1 VKAQS
6 QPDDHALVVGVAR
19 YDPGSNYQT
28 LRGSPYDC
36 RDFARWLIEGAGVPA
51 RQVHS
56 VVWSSSQTTPYPN
69 ESNIKSALSRLL
81 YPRGALD
88 PPGGRRLYL
97 FSAGHC
103 EASGTIDV
111 AVVTAEARPPAVIA
125 SFPITHAAYLIRK
138 SGLFREIVLFVD
150 GCRSISGEQA
160 LPYGLKLPRGPHDTQ
175 ILYAFACE
183 HSRPAYEGIFG
194 GRYRGV
200 FSRALMLGL
209 RGEAA
214 DGKKRITGESLE
226 RFLHASVTRLRAKGQ
241 DQVPEVYCPKPF
253 TLF

>member
-1 VKAQS
+1 MKGQS
-6 QPDDHALVVGVAR
+6 RPDDHALVVGVAQ
-19 YDPGSNYQT
+19 YDPESNYQR
-28 LRGSPYDC
+28 LRGPPFDC
-36 RDFARWLIEGAGVPA
+36 RDFAQWLVDDAGVPA
-51 RQVHS
+51 KQVHS
-56 VVWSSSQTTPYPN
+56 VVWSSSRTGPYPN
-69 ESNIKSALSRLL
+69 EGNIKSALSRLL

-111 AVVTAEARPPAVIA
+111 DVVTAEARPPGVIA

-150 GCRSISGEQA
+150 GCRSISSEQA
-160 LPYGLKLPRGPHDTQ
+160 LPYGLKLPRGPYDTQ

-183 HSRPAYEGIFG
+183 HSRLAYEGIFG

-200 FSRALMLGL
+200 FSRALMQGL
-209 RGEAA
+209 RGQAA

-226 RFLHASVTRLRAKGQ
+226 LFLHARVTRLRAKGQ
-241 DQVPEVYCPKPF
+241 DQVPEIYCPKPF